1 MKTIFRISVIVGTL
15 VVMLIIDIPVL
26 PVHLVPD
33 ADAIFGV
40 RRRAWRRGMVVGYTM
55 GAASSTA
62 ASANY
67 AAAASAQEQASTAK
81 QQSATAQQQSAT
93 AQQQSA
99 TAQQQSAA
107 AQQQAVAAPAPSG
120 GGTLPIGTV
129 VSSLPAGC
137 VSTPYKDV
145 EYYRCGD
152 NYYRAMFQGNNLV
165 YVTAKP

>member
-1 MKTIFRISVIVGTL
+1 MKTIFKISVIFGTL
-15 VVMLIIDIPVL
+15 VVMLIIDVPVL

-40 RRRAWRRGMVVGYTM
+40 RRRAWRRGMVVGYTA
-55 GAASSTA
+55 GAASEEAAMSSHQAATA
-62 ASANY
+62 
-67 AAAASAQEQASTAK
+67 Q

-120 GGTLPIGTV
+120 GGTLPLGTV
-129 VSSLPAGC
+129 VTSLPAGC

>member
-1 MKTIFRISVIVGTL
+1 MKTICKISVAVSTI
-15 VVMLIIDIPVL
+15 VVMLIIDVPIL

-40 RRRAWRRGMVVGYTM
+40 RRRAWRRGVVVGYSM
-55 GAASSTA
+55 GAANAT
-62 ASANY
+62 
-67 AAAASAQEQASTAK
+67 AAASEQHAAASQ

-99 TAQQQSAA
+99 TAQQQAAA
-107 AQQQAVAAPAPSG
+107 AQHQAAAAAPAPSG
-120 GGTLPIGTV
+120 GGTLPLGTV
-129 VSSLPAGC
+129 VSSLPPGC

>member
-1 MKTIFRISVIVGTL
+1 MKTIFKISVIVGTL
-15 VVMLIIDIPVL
+15 IVMFIIDVPIL

-40 RRRAWRRGMVVGYTM
+40 RRRAWRRGVVVGYTM

-107 AQQQAVAAPAPSG
+107 AQHQAAAPAPSG
-120 GGTLPIGTV
+120 GGPLPLGTV
-129 VSSLPAGC
+129 VSSLPPGC

-145 EYYRCGD
+145 EYYKCGD
-152 NYYRAMFQGNNLV
+152 NYYRAMFQGNSLV

>member
-1 MKTIFRISVIVGTL
+1 MKTIFKISVAVGTL
-15 VVMLIIDIPVL
+15 VVMLIIDVPIL

-33 ADAIFGV
+33 AEAIFGV
-40 RRRAWRRGMVVGYTM
+40 RRRAWRRGVVVGYSM
-55 GAASSTA
+55 GAASEEA
-62 ASANY
+62 AMS
-67 AAAASAQEQASTAK
+67 SHQA
-81 QQSATAQQQSAT
+81 ATAQQQSAT

-99 TAQQQSAA
+99 TAQHQ
-107 AQQQAVAAPAPSG
+107 AAPAPSG
-120 GGTLPIGTV
+120 GGTLPLGTV
-129 VSSLPAGC
+129 VSNLPPGC